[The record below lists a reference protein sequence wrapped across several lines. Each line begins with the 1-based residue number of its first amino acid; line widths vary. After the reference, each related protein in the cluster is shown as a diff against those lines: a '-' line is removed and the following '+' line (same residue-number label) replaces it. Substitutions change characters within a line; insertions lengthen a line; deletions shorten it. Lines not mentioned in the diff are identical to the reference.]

1 MATHLKMRACL
12 ISVLGAFALYADEP
26 KVLAQSMEAAWRVTW
41 QRFYSPDSS
50 LLYDYLSSY
59 AERHALDH
67 LPTRREIE
75 ANIPNPM
82 GYGTGMEDGMISAGI
97 MLSAI
102 VDRYAVTGDNLLREK
117 ADALLRG
124 IRACTVEHGATGFV
138 ARAVSRDLPR
148 VAYINAS
155 RDQVSHAV
163 HGLWLYARS
172 PLCTEPS
179 RREIVVLVRA
189 IADRML
195 RLVTPENNY
204 DFLTLR
210 GTRDP
215 KAHSTMWNVHGHEA
229 ARLPMIYAVA
239 WSLTQDAR
247 YKTAYEQ
254 YADAAIEQS
263 KAFDPK
269 QPMWA
274 LLQMQGSLEVLLA
287 LETNAV
293 RRAAIQTTMQA
304 VTACCAKR
312 AKGPDARAATL
323 DLTLLATDWR
333 TGGGLNATYRPA
345 WYCIRES
352 GEIFLTELTDMATPF
367 PEEQQ
372 RLLIRAIERLDFN
385 RVSSCGI
392 FFLQAAYWKWQL
404 RLKEGR

>member
-1 MATHLKMRACL
+1 MSAHRKTGAWL
-12 ISVLGAFALYADEP
+12 IAILGACTVYAGEP
-26 KVLAQSMEAAWRVTW
+26 RPLAQAMDEAWRVTW
-41 QRFYSPDSS
+41 QRFYRDDSA

-59 AERHALDH
+59 QAGHELDH
-67 LPTRREIE
+67 LPTRQEIE
-75 ANIPNPM
+75 SNVPNPM
-82 GYGTGMEDGMISAGI
+82 GYDTGMEDGMISAGV
-97 MLSAI
+97 MLSAV
-102 VDRYAVTGDNLLREK
+102 VDHYAVTGDQQLRAK

-124 IRACTVEHGATGFV
+124 IRHCTLDHGATGFV
-138 ARAVSRDLPR
+138 ARAVSRDSPR

-172 PLCTEPS
+172 PLCSASS
-179 RREIVVLVRA
+179 RREIEVLVRA

-215 KAHSTMWNVHGHEA
+215 KANSTMWNVQGHEA

-247 YKTAYEQ
+247 YRAAYEQ
-254 YADAAIEQS
+254 YVDAAIEQS
-263 KAFDPK
+263 KTFSPK
-269 QPMWA
+269 SAMWA
-274 LLQMQGSLEVLLA
+274 LLQMQCSLEVILA
-287 LETNAV
+287 LETNAA
-293 RRAAIQTTMQA
+293 RKAAIQTIMHD
-304 VTACCAKR
+304 VTVCCAKR
-312 AKGPDARAATL
+312 AQGPDARAATL
-323 DLTLLATDWR
+323 DLTLLAADWR
-333 TGGGLNATYRPA
+333 TGGGLNATYRPV

-352 GEIFLTELTDMATPF
+352 GEILLTELIDTSTSF

-372 RLLIRAIERLDFN
+372 RFLIRAIERLDFN

-392 FFLQAAYWKWQL
+392 FYLQAAYWKWQL
-404 RLKEGR
+404 REKTVR

>member
-1 MATHLKMRACL
+1 MTTHSKTGVWL
-12 ISVLGAFALYADEP
+12 IAILGACAMYAGEP
-26 KVLAQSMEAAWRVTW
+26 RPLAQAMDEAWRVTW
-41 QRFYSPDSS
+41 QRFYREDSS

-59 AERHALDH
+59 EAGHELDH
-67 LPTRREIE
+67 LPNRQEIE
-75 ANIPNPM
+75 SNVPNPM
-82 GYGTGMEDGMISAGI
+82 GYDTGMEDGMISAGV
-97 MLSAI
+97 MLSAV
-102 VDRYAVTGDNLLREK
+102 VDHYAVTGDQQLRAK

-124 IRACTVEHGATGFV
+124 IRHCTLDHGATGFV
-138 ARAVSRDLPR
+138 ARAVSRDCPR

-172 PLCTEPS
+172 PLCSASS
-179 RREIVVLVRA
+179 RREIEVLVRA

-195 RLVTPENNY
+195 RLVTPDNNY

-215 KAHSTMWNVHGHEA
+215 KANSKMWNVHGHEA

-247 YKTAYEQ
+247 YRAAYEQ
-254 YADAAIEQS
+254 YVDAAIELS
-263 KAFDPK
+263 KTFSPK
-269 QPMWA
+269 SPMWA
-274 LLQMQGSLEVLLA
+274 LLQMQCSLEVVLA
-287 LETNAV
+287 LETNAA
-293 RRAAIQTTMQA
+293 RKAAIQAIMQDL
-304 VTACCAKR
+304 TACCAKR

-323 DLTLLATDWR
+323 DLTLLAGDWR
-333 TGGGLNATYRPA
+333 TGGGLNATYRPV

-352 GEIFLTELTDMATPF
+352 GEIFLTELIDTTTPF
-367 PEEQQ
+367 PKEQQ

-392 FFLQAAYWKWQL
+392 FYLQAAYWKWQL
-404 RLKEGR
+404 REKTGR